1 MERVTEWIKESIGVC
16 ASIQECEEAQ
26 IIEQFAVLKQQYLA
40 FSELERRNIHNMIGR
55 VLSIEDAMYV
65 LSCFCTYMNVDDFWE
80 DVMLK
85 LVCEEFDCYV
95 GAMLE
100 YQVRCRFNGPERYAL
115 IRRVHKRNVDRFEQL
130 LAIEFPYIPL
140 NKRNGNRIL
149 IVTEQILS
157 EYHAPTRVVENFAYV
172 LQEHLGY
179 EVRILVLPSNM
190 EVPTWQWLDAKHSG
204 ASKEFGSQ
212 MMQFGYR
219 DTKLS
224 VMQINMSGRDAEE
237 YRSAFACMH
246 EWNPLFVW
254 GMGISNPVADLLK
267 TFTSLAVMDMS
278 TGCPV
283 SEADV
288 IVRLERRPD
297 ETESVYAAAMTEDQK
312 QFFMDEKIP
321 VIVEKAESAIPRA
334 ELGLPEE
341 RFLIAVVGNRLEE
354 EIDASF
360 VEVMKAVLEEA
371 PEAAFVFIGEAESVK
386 EHFREAGWSN
396 RVFYPGYQESLME
409 VYNSLDLYVNPR
421 RMGGGFSGT
430 MALIAGLPVVTLPD
444 CDVAYNVGE
453 PFIVQSY
460 EQMIKVVCRY
470 VNDREFY
477 REQKVHVRENA
488 RSHSNEKIVQCVQKM
503 VNGIIRTIEEQE

>member
-1 MERVTEWIKESIGVC
+1 MEAVIEWIKKSIGVC

-26 IIEQFAVLKQQYLA
+26 VIEQFAVLEQQYFA
-40 FSELERRNIHNMIGR
+40 FSELERKNIHNMIGR
-55 VLSIEDAMYV
+55 VLSVDDSMYV

-80 DVMLK
+80 DVMMN
-85 LVCEEFDCYV
+85 LVCGEFDCYT

-100 YQVRCRFNGPERYAL
+100 HQVRCRFNGPERYAL

-130 LAIEFPYIPL
+130 LAIELPYVPV
-140 NKRNGNRIL
+140 NKRNENRIL

-157 EYHAPTRVVENFAYV
+157 ERHAPTRVVENFAYV
-172 LQEHLGY
+172 LQERLGY
-179 EVRILVLPSNM
+179 EVCILVLPSDM
-190 EVPTWQWLDAKHSG
+190 EVPTRQWLDAKYSR
-204 ASKEFGSQ
+204 ACKEFGNQ

-224 VMQINMSGRDAEE
+224 IMQINMSGRDAEK
-237 YRSAFACMH
+237 YRSAFAYTH

-254 GMGISNPVADLLK
+254 GMGISNPVADLFG
-267 TFTSLAVMDMS
+267 TFTSLAVMEMS

-297 ETESVYAAAMTEDQK
+297 ETEALYAAAMTGYQK
-312 QFFMDEKIP
+312 QFFMGEKIP
-321 VIVEKAESAIPRA
+321 VIAEKAESSIPRA

-341 RFLIAVVGNRLEE
+341 RFLIAVVGNRLGE

-360 VEVMKAVLEEA
+360 VKVMRAVLEEA
-371 PEAAFVFIGEAESVK
+371 PETAFVLIGEAESVK
-386 EHFREAGWSN
+386 EHFREAKWGE
-396 RVFYPGYQESLME
+396 RVFYLGYQESLME
-409 VYNSLDLYVNPR
+409 VYNSLDLYVNPQ

-444 CDVAYNVGE
+444 CDVAYNIGE
-453 PFIVQSY
+453 SFVVQNY
-460 EQMIKVVCRY
+460 EQMINVVCRY

-477 REQKVHVRENA
+477 REQKVRARENA
-488 RSHSNEKIVQCVQKM
+488 RSHSNEKMVQCVQKM